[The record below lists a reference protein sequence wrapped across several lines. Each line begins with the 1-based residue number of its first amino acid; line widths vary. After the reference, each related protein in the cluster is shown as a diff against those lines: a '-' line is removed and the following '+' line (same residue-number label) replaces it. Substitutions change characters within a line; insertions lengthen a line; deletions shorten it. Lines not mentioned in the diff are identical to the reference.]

1 MNLPLNINFQQLFL
15 HLCNFVILFGVLYF
29 LLYAPVKKFLAS
41 REEYFKNLD
50 DEAKTNLDE
59 SEKLKAEY
67 ETKINLAEEE
77 INAMKKKS
85 RSEIE
90 AARKIK
96 LEQTQAEAD
105 KMLADARISIEREHR
120 KMIRESKNELSDIVT
135 NAVEKIIAEHN
146 TSISYDRFLEEV
158 KRGEN
163 VEQD

>member
-1 MNLPLNINFQQLFL
+1 M
-15 HLCNFVILFGVLYF
+15 
-29 LLYAPVKKFLAS
+29 
-41 REEYFKNLD
+41 
-50 DEAKTNLDE
+50 
-59 SEKLKAEY
+59 
-67 ETKINLAEEE
+67 EEE
-77 INAMKKKS
+77 TRQKC
-85 RSEIE
+85 
-90 AARKIK
+90 
-96 LEQTQAEAD
+96 D